1 VEASSDAALSKLQSN
16 VLLEVFVSEHGFSRA
31 VECKIENAALDAAEV
46 SGKAAQERS
55 PQLTLSLS
63 KGRKTWVRNRNQSSP
78 KGAKDPIFE
87 TP

>member
-16 VLLEVFVSEHGFSRA
+16 VLLEVFVSGHGFSRA
-31 VECKIENAALDAAEV
+31 VESKIENAALAAEV

-55 PQLTLSLS
+55 PQLALSLS

-78 KGAKDPIFE
+78 EGAKDPIFE